1 MKVTIEFDKKRILI
15 LSTVLIF
22 LLLSSVMVMAQRSS
36 RRSQE
41 AGPTEQPNIAVQF
54 GGSFVCMISQCGW
67 PALVMLIL
75 PAIAVYV
82 WKKFFSWG

>member
-22 LLLSSVMVMAQRSS
+22 LLVSTVVTLGARAPRGAQ
-36 RRSQE
+36 
-41 AGPTEQPNIAVQF
+41 ANPTEQPNIAVQF